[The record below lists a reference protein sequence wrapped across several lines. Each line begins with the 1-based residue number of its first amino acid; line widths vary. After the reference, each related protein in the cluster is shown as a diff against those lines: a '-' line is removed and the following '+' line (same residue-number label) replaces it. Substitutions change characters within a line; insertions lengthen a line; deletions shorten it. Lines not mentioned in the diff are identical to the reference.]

1 VKLRDDTI
9 EPACCVSSVSLE
21 ELFVELGY
29 RPGAQAVRY
38 EALRLAI
45 LFIRHEIQDYC
56 YYNEQNEHYFL
67 TLITAG

>member
-38 EALRLAI
+38 EAIYILQFYLFAI
-45 LFIRHEIQDYC
+45 KYK
-56 YYNEQNEHYFL
+56 
-67 TLITAG
+67 TTAIIMETMNIIFSL